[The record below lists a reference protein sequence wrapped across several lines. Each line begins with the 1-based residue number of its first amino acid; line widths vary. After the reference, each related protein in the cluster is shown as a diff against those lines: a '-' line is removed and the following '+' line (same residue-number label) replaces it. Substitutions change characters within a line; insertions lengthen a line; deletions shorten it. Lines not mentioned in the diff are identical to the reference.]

1 MSRSFFYF
9 FLTKIRWQNFSA
21 SQKNLP
27 NGRFSNLPPRN
38 MFVFAPS
45 AGRICPLAQK
55 VIPAGKLRNIRHQ
68 NIPRRPKLLG
78 TYHRAPALLVIT
90 QNFRAC
96 QRMNEQHPLSNS
108 CFGKIVI
115 ISRHRL
121 YAGLRRQQRLP
132 RTTPVLRAILNSP
145 ARNWLRNPDFFLFR
159 AFLTFHPFGRH
170 GIYLFAHTRSQQQH
184 SPNPPDFS

>member
-21 SQKNLP
+21 SQKKSPKREIFKLTTAEYVRLCAIC
-27 NGRFSNLPPRN
+27 GQDMSPR
-38 MFVFAPS
+38 AKS
-45 AGRICPLAQK
+45 YR
-55 VIPAGKLRNIRHQ
+55 PANCGISVTK

-78 TYHRAPALLVIT
+78 THHRAPALLVIT

-108 CFGKIVI
+108 CFRKIVI

-170 GIYLFAHTRSQQQH
+170 GIYLFAHTRNQQQH